1 MKTLC
6 LVVFV
11 LSALLMSGCAEYR
24 KTVDQPKETIV
35 VQATDADTILSCLA
49 GEQKMSR
56 QAFNVA
62 YKMAF
67 ANASRD
73 ENGEMLR
80 LICLSLH
87 QYASYKQF
95 KDGMDALSLYI
106 KTHPESAS
114 GLQGVHILMQRI
126 DREKIGKWALSN
138 KSLDEKDGLEAEN
151 KELLERNE
159 VLEKGASNDQAR
171 IKELQKQIEQL
182 KNIESIIKN
191 RER

>member
-1 MKTLC
+1 M
-6 LVVFV
+6 VV
-11 LSALLMSGCAEYR
+11 LSALLISGCAGNR
-24 KTVDQPKETIV
+24 KAATDQPKEKIV
-35 VQATDADTILSCLA
+35 VQATDADTILSCLS

-56 QAFNVA
+56 QAFNGA
-62 YKMAF
+62 YKTAF
-67 ANASRD
+67 ANAARD
-73 ENGEMLR
+73 ENGEVLR

-106 KTHPESAS
+106 KAHPESAS
-114 GLQGVHILMQRI
+114 VLQGIHILMQRI